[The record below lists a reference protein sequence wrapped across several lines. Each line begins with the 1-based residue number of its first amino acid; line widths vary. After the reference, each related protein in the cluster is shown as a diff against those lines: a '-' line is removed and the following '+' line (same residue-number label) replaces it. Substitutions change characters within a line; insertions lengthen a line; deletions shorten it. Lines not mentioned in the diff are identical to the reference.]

1 MTKHTH
7 TYIIRKVTITVTKRK
22 LDRERPEHIHKNK
35 RSLHKIKCTH
45 KKWYIFIYI
54 HLRTVK

>member
-45 KKWYIFIYI
+45 KKWYIFG
-54 HLRTVK
+54 